1 MGMNAPTPKP
11 KPLPLRTVVADDH
24 RLFRQGLIS
33 LMNTRPDLVAVIGEA
48 EDGVEAI
55 ALCERLNPDLVL
67 LDILMPQVDGLQA
80 ARRIRELCPET
91 AIIMLT
97 ASETDEHL
105 EQAIRLGVAGY
116 LSKSLDSGELFDLVL
131 GMTRGEVA
139 VTHATASRVMRSL
152 SLGRMRSQDPI
163 EQVTNRELE
172 VLRLAA
178 AGVSNPQIAARLQI
192 SVNTVKAHVKSIL
205 EKLNLENRTQ
215 LAAYAMRRG
224 LITPGDEAQDRP
236 PG

>member
-1 MGMNAPTPKP
+1 
-11 KPLPLRTVVADDH
+11 
-24 RLFRQGLIS
+24 
-33 LMNTRPDLVAVIGEA
+33 
-48 EDGVEAI
+48 
-55 ALCERLNPDLVL
+55 
-67 LDILMPQVDGLQA
+67 
-80 ARRIRELCPET
+80 
-91 AIIMLT
+91 
-97 ASETDEHL
+97 
-105 EQAIRLGVAGY
+105 
-116 LSKSLDSGELFDLVL
+116 
-131 GMTRGEVA
+131 
-139 VTHATASRVMRSL
+139 MRSL

>member
-1 MGMNAPTPKP
+1 MSTTLPK
-11 KPLPLRTVVADDH
+11 KLPLRTVVADDH

-33 LMNTRPDLVAVIGEA
+33 LMNTRPDLVSVVGEA
-48 EDGVEAI
+48 EDGAGVVAMC
-55 ALCERLNPDLVL
+55 AQRCPDLVL

-80 ARRIRELCPET
+80 ARRIRALCPDT

-105 EQAIRLGVAGY
+105 EQALRLGVAGY
-116 LSKSLDSGELFDLVL
+116 LPKSLDSSELFDLVL

-139 VTHATASRVMRSL
+139 VTHATATRVMRN
-152 SLGRMRSQDPI
+152 LGRNRPQDPLDQI
-163 EQVTNRELE
+163 TARELE
-172 VLRLAA
+172 VLKLAA
-178 AGVSNPQIAARLQI
+178 AGESNPQIATRLQI

-224 LITPGDEAQDRP
+224 LSDPV
-236 PG
+236 

>member
-1 MGMNAPTPKP
+1 MSAPHPKR
-11 KPLPLRTVVADDH
+11 LPLRTVVADDH

-33 LMNTRPDLVAVIGEA
+33 LMNTRPDLVTVIGEA
-48 EDGVEAI
+48 EDGAGVI
-55 ALCERLNPDLVL
+55 LLCEQLKPDLVL
-67 LDILMPQVDGLQA
+67 LDILMPHVDGLQA
-80 ARRIRELCPET
+80 ARRIRELSPDT

-131 GMTRGEVA
+131 GVTRGEVA
-139 VTHATASRVMRSL
+139 VTHATATRVMR

-163 EQVTNRELE
+163 DQITARELE

-178 AGVSNPQIAARLQI
+178 AGESNPQIAVRLQI
-192 SVNTVKAHVKSIL
+192 SVNTVKAHIKSIL
-205 EKLNLENRTQ
+205 EKLDLENRTQ

-224 LITPGDEAQDRP
+224 LITQEEDSQDRP

>member
-1 MGMNAPTPKP
+1 MSAPQPKQ
-11 KPLPLRTVVADDH
+11 LPLRTVVADDH

-33 LMNTRPDLVAVIGEA
+33 LMNTRPDLVTVVGEA
-48 EDGVEAI
+48 EDGAGVI
-55 ALCERLNPDLVL
+55 LLCEQLKPDLVL
-67 LDILMPQVDGLQA
+67 LDILMPHVDGLQA
-80 ARRIRELCPET
+80 ARRIRELSPET

-139 VTHATASRVMRSL
+139 VTHATATRVMR

-163 EQVTNRELE
+163 DQITARELE

-178 AGVSNPQIAARLQI
+178 AGESNPQIAARLQI
-192 SVNTVKAHVKSIL
+192 SVNTVKAHIKSIL
-205 EKLNLENRTQ
+205 EKLDLENRTQ

-224 LITPGDEAQDRP
+224 LITQEEDSQDRP